1 MSGTSNKERELST
14 RQRRDV
20 TGERVGYTI
29 FNFVALL
36 KRSWGTIGERNVRV
50 NIKEV
55 AERNVS
61 ADTEA
66 APDTQGL
73 GLQGRRKERLCGQR

>member
-29 FNFVALL
+29 FNFV
-36 KRSWGTIGERNVRV
+36 G
-50 NIKEV
+50 
-55 AERNVS
+55 S
-61 ADTEA
+61 A
-66 APDTQGL
+66 
-73 GLQGRRKERLCGQR
+73 